1 MAEAVVYL
9 TALSHIEFCAV
20 LLGPCA
26 ILWQPRVLLVV
37 LIKGDGLR
45 KGKPTKRISKRDR
58 EREIDHSTC
67 FT

>member
-45 KGKPTKRISKRDR
+45 KGKTHYEDFKERQ
-58 EREIDHSTC
+58 REIDHSMC